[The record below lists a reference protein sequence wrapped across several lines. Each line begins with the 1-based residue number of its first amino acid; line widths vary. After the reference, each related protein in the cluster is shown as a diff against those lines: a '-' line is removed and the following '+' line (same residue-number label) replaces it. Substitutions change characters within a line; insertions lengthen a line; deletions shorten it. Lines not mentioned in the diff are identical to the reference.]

1 MSFASILLVVVALTA
16 VDRLDPKRQDQEGL
30 LELGRSIERATAA
43 GDSAALAVL
52 LDRRAFLQGATT
64 GLDVPPSYID
74 GLDLAMADVPV
85 GTFARMSSR
94 IASGEVS
101 YRFLRVIQRDGEPR
115 LLFRLIEG
123 PYPTYHEHIVGKTSP
138 PRVIDIFTLLTG
150 ETMTEAWRRD
160 MQRDEEYFRTRRQPP
175 ELAVMHEMQRC
186 LAQGDARGV
195 IRVFEAA
202 PAEVRE
208 MKSVALFRL
217 HAAREIAFAELD
229 SKPLEEAVEAWQK
242 LLTPGSPAAAIHAI
256 EPLMLSGEFEKA
268 LEAVEVVDRWA
279 GGDPCLDVFRA
290 TIYLRAGEL
299 DKARERVDR
308 LVTAAG
314 EFSESHYTR
323 MAVALKQG
331 DHPTVLD
338 ELRIL
343 RDRFGSQLEP
353 SQEPAFAAFVRSP
366 QFRQWQADSAPE

>member
-1 MSFASILLVVVALTA
+1 
-16 VDRLDPKRQDQEGL
+16 
-30 LELGRSIERATAA
+30 
-43 GDSAALAVL
+43 
-52 LDRRAFLQGATT
+52 
-64 GLDVPPSYID
+64 
-74 GLDLAMADVPV
+74 
-85 GTFARMSSR
+85 
-94 IASGEVS
+94 
-101 YRFLRVIQRDGEPR
+101 
-115 LLFRLIEG
+115 
-123 PYPTYHEHIVGKTSP
+123 
-138 PRVIDIFTLLTG
+138 
-150 ETMTEAWRRD
+150 
-160 MQRDEEYFRTRRQPP
+160 
-175 ELAVMHEMQRC
+175 
-186 LAQGDARGV
+186 V